1 VNKQNNRFIA
11 PADFEDER
19 PSLDAYLGTNREY
32 YAQEDYYQVPEAVL
46 SNADKLRNKYL
57 KLIANTSFVRAKDPA
72 SFLEP
77 AKDPTITSVT
87 LTTTTTSTMAPV
99 NTDTIIQK
107 VESFS
112 ISKNNNEEVK
122 TETVKIVEEK
132 KEKPDVNMDEFK
144 DNAPMLNEKLPEYR
158 YEQVTEIKIVTST
171 TPSNSNNNTP
181 KQPVKKGKSPNKKIT
196 KKEAEPVED
205 IEFEWVGEESDSED
219 DEDDIVI
226 DEDIEED
233 DEEDEEDD
241 LSDVDIADMINE
253 DEDDEEEEDD
263 EEDEEDSEEDMPV
276 QYVFDRNS
284 GLSKKE
290 QSLMLYWAQEDELK
304 RQARRRN
311 RRPAGSES
319 EDSELSEEDLLDMQD
334 IDDDESSEDE
344 QFARILNSN
353 YSPKDQRQFT
363 PSPKG
368 RRMPRDVV
376 GFPDDEEKPS
386 HGRSEEK
393 PMSAKQRKL
402 LRSNQ
407 TGVKTS
413 KKKLK
418 KLNKL
423 YKKGNRKRR
432 LTRNDIEYWSQIMV
446 EFIKDQSME
455 TKSVSNMN
463 KFQLMQLAK
472 LAKFYNLKA
481 SMAGSGKRRYAVV
494 TKTDHSRLRS
504 EEDLK
509 KFLNRF
515 FPEEE
520 EITRRNGDSRYG
532 SSGSKTKV
540 NTRKDMHT
548 RVLVGNSQPIPESN
562 VGHIMLMRMG
572 WIGGGLGSQKQGI
585 EEPIQPV
592 IRPRGR
598 GLGFNANSL

>member
-1 VNKQNNRFIA
+1 LKGLTADQNFNVLRQFDEEIIGGEDDSDESDEENQIKSQVGRFNLSKKGKLLRYSIPRVGTPRDLKLTFFLCLVRKRREKKTKKRQNLVHAVVNKQNNRFIA

-87 LTTTTTSTMAPV
+87 LTTTTTTTSTMAPV

-253 DEDDEEEEDD
+253 DEDDEEEDD

-290 QSLMLYWAQEDELK
+290 V
-304 RQARRRN
+304 R
-311 RRPAGSES
+311 
-319 EDSELSEEDLLDMQD
+319 
-334 IDDDESSEDE
+334 
-344 QFARILNSN
+344 
-353 YSPKDQRQFT
+353 
-363 PSPKG
+363 
-368 RRMPRDVV
+368 
-376 GFPDDEEKPS
+376 
-386 HGRSEEK
+386 
-393 PMSAKQRKL
+393 
-402 LRSNQ
+402 
-407 TGVKTS
+407 
-413 KKKLK
+413 
-418 KLNKL
+418 
-423 YKKGNRKRR
+423 
-432 LTRNDIEYWSQIMV
+432 
-446 EFIKDQSME
+446 
-455 TKSVSNMN
+455 KSVI
-463 KFQLMQLAK
+463 
-472 LAKFYNLKA
+472 FY
-481 SMAGSGKRRYAVV
+481 
-494 TKTDHSRLRS
+494 T
-504 EEDLK
+504 
-509 KFLNRF
+509 
-515 FPEEE
+515 
-520 EITRRNGDSRYG
+520 
-532 SSGSKTKV
+532 
-540 NTRKDMHT
+540 
-548 RVLVGNSQPIPESN
+548 
-562 VGHIMLMRMG
+562 
-572 WIGGGLGSQKQGI
+572 
-585 EEPIQPV
+585 
-592 IRPRGR
+592 
-598 GLGFNANSL
+598 